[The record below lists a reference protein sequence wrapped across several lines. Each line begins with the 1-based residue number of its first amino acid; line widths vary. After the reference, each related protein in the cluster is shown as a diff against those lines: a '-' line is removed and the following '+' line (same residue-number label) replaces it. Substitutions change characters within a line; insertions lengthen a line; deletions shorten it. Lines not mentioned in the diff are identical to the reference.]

1 MLFKHNLFYGLH
13 FSPDTGGG
21 NGGAGASSG
30 GDDSGGSEENG
41 EGNPDGKSGDDDVEG
56 LKSALAK
63 ERKDRR
69 DAAKAL
75 KDAQA
80 ELDKLRN
87 AGKSDEEKR
96 DADLK
101 AAIERAEAAEKKA
114 QKTSGQAAIFKAASD
129 SISPEAVYA
138 LAESK
143 LEFDD
148 DANPTN
154 VDDVLA
160 EIKKSSPKLFPTA
173 KGSADG
179 GKTGSVNYEP
189 SPGVARIAHAYEQNA
204 KAAKR

>member
-1 MLFKHNLFYGLH
+1 MLFKHMMLFGLM
-13 FSPDTGGG
+13 FFAADGA
-21 NGGAGASSG
+21 GGAGGAGNADDSGGNENGKSGEGESGEESG
-30 GDDSGGSEENG
+30 GDDT
-41 EGNPDGKSGDDDVEG
+41 DG
-56 LKSALAK
+56 LKSALEK
-63 ERKDRR
+63 ERKAAR
-69 DAAKAL
+69 DATKAL
-75 KDAQA
+75 KAAQA
-80 ELDKLRN
+80 ELDKLKN
-87 AGKSDEEKR
+87 AGKSEEEKR
-96 DADLK
+96 EADLQ
-101 AAIERAEAAEKKA
+101 AALERAEAAEKKA

-179 GKTGSVNYEP
+179 GKSGSMSYEP

>member
-30 GDDSGGSEENG
+30 GDDSGGSEESG
-41 EGNPDGKSGDDDVEG
+41 EGNPDDKPGDDDVEG

-63 ERKDRR
+63 ERKERR

-138 LAESK
+138 LAEAK

-154 VDDVLA
+154 VDEVLA
-160 EIKKSSPKLFPTA
+160 EIKKTSPKLFPTA

-189 SPGVARIAHAYEQNA
+189 SPGVERMAYAYEQSA
-204 KAAKR
+204 KKKR